1 MYSEH
6 SETDSVDSFP
16 ANDDASIER
25 ESTILIGVDVNRDV
39 EEDSRNPKSKQGQK
53 AEALLVAVR

>member
-1 MYSEH
+1 MY

-25 ESTILIGVDVNRDV
+25 ESTVLIDINRDV
-39 EEDSRNPKSKQGQK
+39 EEDSRAPKSQQGKK
-53 AEALLVAVR
+53 AEALLQAVR